1 MTETNQTSNKILE
14 TEKLL
19 DSLSEEMMKLKSVS
33 EVYNRTQEELQR
45 ICDSIDTLSK
55 TSSNLANNVKSF
67 LPALEKNLEMSNH
80 NQVLMEKMI
89 ADLNLKVDHTLKSYR
104 SQIETSLASTT
115 KEIKQNNVDH
125 AKVII
130 EKYEQQTKINKGLRS
145 LILGGISIEVLII
158 LILLVLRFI

>member
-104 SQIETSLASTT
+104 LLWLQPQKKSNKTMLIMQKWLLRNMNNKLKST
-115 KEIKQNNVDH
+115 KDC
-125 AKVII
+125 A
-130 EKYEQQTKINKGLRS
+130 LS
-145 LILGGISIEVLII
+145 SWEV
-158 LILLVLRFI
+158 FP

>member
-115 KEIKQNNVDH
+115 KEIKQNTI
-125 AKVII
+125 KKII
-130 EKYEQQTKINKGLRS
+130 D
-145 LILGGISIEVLII
+145 LGEI
-158 LILLVLRFI
+158 LIPFGEFIENNALRATNIDV